1 MFYFKANLPGWERT
15 IRVVTG
21 LVLTGIT
28 YLYSTA
34 MWMDGAGI
42 VVGIILAG
50 TGFLGFCPMC
60 AMAGRK
66 AVEGKT

>member
-21 LVLTGIT
+21 LVLIGIT

-34 MWMDGAGI
+34 TWMDGVGF